1 MNKIL
6 IALVLAVVMSGN
18 AYARVN
24 HLFCLSE
31 YGYLAYGYVIES
43 NERYNSLYYYQSSS
57 DEIAKRSFSTEWSS
71 KYIHFTQD
79 SNGKRDGIFNIN
91 REDLTINKRKLFY
104 DTSSHNPYV
113 AWGKCEL
120 IADEGMLKSK
130 VAKFYSQKQNN
141 NKF

>member
-6 IALVLAVVMSGN
+6 MALVLAVGLSGN
-18 AYARVN
+18 AYAEETYLYCSNNDTPDYEKV
-24 HLFCLSE
+24 
-31 YGYLAYGYVIES
+31 YGYFIES
-43 NERYNSLYYYQSSS
+43 NKQTNFLYYYQSSS
-57 DEIAKRSFSTEWSS
+57 DKIAKRSFSTGWSS
-71 KYIHFTQD
+71 KYIAFTQN
-79 SNGKRDGIFNIN
+79 SNERDGQFSIS
-91 REDLTINKRKLFY
+91 REDLTMYKKG
-104 DTSSHNPYV
+104 SSIADPYV